1 MLENVIELADVLQPR
16 PQVEGGIRHKS
27 AAGAQGAQVDG
38 DKLRGAL
45 TAWVGVGGARR
56 GQGQVRM
63 GLAGRHAG
71 RQDARGKLAWLGGE
85 EG

>member
-27 AAGAQGAQVDG
+27 AAGAQGMQVDG

-45 TAWVGVGGARR
+45 TAWVGWG
-56 GQGQVRM
+56 GQGE
-63 GLAGRHAG
+63 GRD
-71 RQDARGKLAWLGGE
+71 R
-85 EG
+85 